1 MGRISLLGTTVDG
14 IPNGYS
20 TLDLFRYSA
29 ADTRSLVGGQTA
41 YASSDSGHTNLD
53 YFNATAGGDWG
64 DWSSSGLTS
73 AGNDAYDA
81 FAAAGTQYSIS
92 PTDTS
97 LMNMLGY
104 HLPLA

>member
-1 MGRISLLGTTVDG
+1 LPWRR
-14 IPNGYS
+14 PNRLPNEARRLTFRPDQKPGDRQINPGLS
-20 TLDLFRYSA
+20 FRLDEKRGS
-29 ADTRSLVGGQTA
+29 R
-41 YASSDSGHTNLD
+41 HNLD

-81 FAAAGTQYSIS
+81 FAAAGKQYSIS

-104 HLPLA
+104 HLA